1 MQAMTERP
9 ALIAALVCKRV
20 KVLAQ
25 GGGRA

>member
-9 ALIAALVCKRV
+9 ALMAALVCKGV